1 MRNQLLNQDIYIGT
15 TAAGVVWK
23 AYGDRHTYL
32 DLQIMISRIRKFGGE
47 PSARAVAMLRSLPWS
62 PYTAADL
69 TRLARAKA
77 L

>member
-1 MRNQLLNQDIYIGT
+1 MRNQLLKQDVYIGST
-15 TAAGVVWK
+15 GAGVAWW

-47 PSARAVAMLRSLPWS
+47 PSARAVAVLRSLPWS
-62 PYTAADL
+62 PYTASDL
-69 TRLARAKA
+69 SRLARAKA